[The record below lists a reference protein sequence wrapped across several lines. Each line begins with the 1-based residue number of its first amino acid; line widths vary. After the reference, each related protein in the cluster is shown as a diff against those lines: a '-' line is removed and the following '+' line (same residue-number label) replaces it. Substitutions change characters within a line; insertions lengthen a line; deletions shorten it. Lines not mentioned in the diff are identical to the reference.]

1 MAQASC
7 RFESCLRPIDTNR
20 RSIRHDCKRE
30 KLVNPAI
37 SIFMRKVGKSRGIP
51 SLSPVFFYCL
61 KRGER
66 SEKMS
71 NVVVMPNY
79 ELPAAFEDVASFAI
93 IAQEKLKS
101 VRAEI
106 SAIQRLGLAQDVLQ
120 QKIQEAQQI
129 AEVKTRAE
137 VRLGELTAAMP
148 KATGNQHTKSAS
160 PTRAEKQTTKAEAL
174 SRANISSQKAS
185 QYELMAAHPE
195 IVEQAIA
202 DARENDD
209 IVSRAA
215 VLSKIKQA
223 KREAEIHRQVE
234 ELEQKAPEVPDGL
247 FDVIVMD
254 PPWAYGTGYD
264 ADGRRCAN
272 PYPEMTQEQLKA
284 IELPAAENCVLF
296 LWTTH
301 KFIWDAKELLN
312 TWGFE
317 YRNILV
323 WDKQV
328 MGMGNLFRMRCEFCL
343 VGIKGK
349 PIFRDVHNLEDI
361 IEEKRREH
369 SRKPEGFY
377 DMVNTLC
384 VGRKLDYFSR
394 TQREGWDVFGND
406 TDKFS
411 VA

>member
-1 MAQASC
+1 MNDIVVSPEYELPATMADLS
-7 RFESCLRPIDTNR
+7 RFVLVG
-20 RSIRHDCKRE
+20 RE
-30 KLVNPAI
+30 KLVA
-37 SIFMRKVGKSRGIP
+37 
-51 SLSPVFFYCL
+51 
-61 KRGER
+61 
-66 SEKMS
+66 
-71 NVVVMPNY
+71 
-79 ELPAAFEDVASFAI
+79 
-93 IAQEKLKS
+93 

-106 SAIQRLGLAQDVLQ
+106 RAIEKVGLAKEVRE
-120 QKIQEAQQI
+120 QKLQEAQAI
-129 AEVKTRAE
+129 SEAVLDAE
-137 VRLGELTAAMP
+137 VRIGELMKSLT
-148 KATGNQHTKSAS
+148 KAKGGQPYHKNSTTDSGVAS
-160 PTRAEKQTTKAEAL
+160 TKAETVREAGFTPKQAERFQQLAL
-174 SRANISSQKAS
+174 
-185 QYELMAAHPE
+185 HPE
-195 IVEQAIA
+195 LVEQAKA
-202 DARENDD
+202 EARENDD
-209 IVSRAA
+209 IVSRSA
-215 VLSKIKQA
+215 VLNKIKQA
-223 KREAEIHRQVE
+223 KREAEIQRQVE
-234 ELEQKAPEVPDGL
+234 EIEQRTPEVPDGL

-284 IELPAAENCVLF
+284 IKLPAAENCVLF

-312 TWGFE
+312 IWGFE

-343 VGIKGK
+343 VAIKGK

-369 SRKPEGFY
+369 SRKPERFY

-394 TQREGWDVFGND
+394 TQREGWEVFGND